1 MDSEAICCD
10 YADAQSSSGSGPR
23 TSLRSLLAHPP
34 VTVLIVTAGVAAA
47 NLTWLDPVSPHTMHR
62 RALTVYCNAQPHHQQ
77 VRCSPLRHCVPP
89 PTQVLGPRCEA
100 IGFSVPGIGLLFGFQ
115 SAVYAVS
122 SPLAG

>member
-1 MDSEAICCD
+1 MKLWQVWRVAI
-10 YADAQSSSGSGPR
+10 ADLQPSGSSGPR
-23 TSLRSLLAHPP
+23 TSLRAMLAHPP

-47 NLTWLDPVSPHTMHR
+47 NLTWLDPVSPHIM
-62 RALTVYCNAQPHHQQ
+62 HHQAVTPLQ
-77 VRCSPLRHCVPP
+77 HAVVISATAVLPLRRCEFPL
-89 PTQVLGPRCEA
+89 TQVLGPRCEA